1 MCLFCS
7 LCNRTAALFGLG
19 VALVAAACVSTPR
32 RPARAWE
39 RPLLS
44 IRFDSLRDL
53 PVVSNLL
60 ILDTTSSVVEDV
72 VELGGRVAAFRD
84 DTLFIEPYYISM
96 YDASRDDRRR
106 TFYRGGPY
114 RLPDLAIV
122 ETGAGVV
129 AADYSTPVSR
139 ESRVANNAIKFS
151 LTILPFLFI
160 VSFFHHHW

>member
-1 MCLFCS
+1 MSPFCS
-7 LCNRTAALFGLG
+7 LCNRAAALFGLG
-19 VALVAAACVSTPR
+19 VALLAAACVSTPR

-39 RPLLS
+39 RPFLS
-44 IRFDSLRDL
+44 VRFDSLRDL

-60 ILDTTSSVVEDV
+60 ILDTTSTVVEDV
-72 VELGGRVAAFRD
+72 VELGGRVTAFRD
-84 DTLFIEPYYISM
+84 DTLFIEPYYITL

-129 AADYSTPVSR
+129 ASDYSTPVRR
-139 ESRVANNAIKFS
+139 ESRVANNAIRFS
-151 LTILPFLFI
+151 LTILPLLFL
-160 VSFFHHHW
+160 VSFFRHHW